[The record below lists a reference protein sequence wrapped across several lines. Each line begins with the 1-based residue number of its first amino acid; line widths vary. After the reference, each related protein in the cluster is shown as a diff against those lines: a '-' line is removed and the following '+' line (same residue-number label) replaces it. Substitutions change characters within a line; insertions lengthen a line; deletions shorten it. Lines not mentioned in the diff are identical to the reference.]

1 MKNYLFVLVALISL
15 AVQSQH
21 TISGNFSP
29 AKDYKWLIAYHIN
42 PGTQAYVADTKIE
55 NGKFT
60 LSLPEASI
68 PGIYR
73 MVYGVPETE
82 YYFDILYDGQE
93 DIQLAFDTKNG
104 VSFQVSEE
112 NKILDA
118 YVREINAAKQG
129 FIDFYAAGK
138 TDAEGYK
145 KLGISLNQI
154 QTSYEEGSK
163 GMLVQALIKAN
174 RPYVP
179 THFETNESY
188 WQHKKDEYFKYID
201 LKDPLLEASSFI
213 TDKLIN
219 YVFMPTNTEKQTK
232 ELAEKNQIQNC
243 VKLNEQLKG
252 SDLAYQ
258 LHLYQILWNK
268 AVSYEY
274 NGTADFIFNSY
285 IRPMA
290 KATNNEKA
298 IDAIMNHNRL
308 RIGAKAPEITW
319 QEGTTTKNLSD
330 LEGGDC
336 YVLIFWSST
345 CPHCLNEL
353 PKLHKKLTAFPQVKV
368 LAVGLEDDDTT
379 WKLESAKLNGFEH
392 ALALGKWENEYVK
405 LYDVHQTPTYYILD
419 KDKRILAKPQTQE
432 EVIKFLSN

>member
-1 MKNYLFVLVALISL
+1 MKKIFLVFILLLAFSL
-15 AVQSQH
+15 QAQH
-21 TISGNFSP
+21 SISGNFSP

-42 PGTQAYVADTKIE
+42 PGTQAYVAETKIE

-60 LSLPEASI
+60 LNLPAASI

-73 MVYGVPETE
+73 LVYGLPETE
-82 YYFDILYDGQE
+82 FYFDILYDGQE
-93 DIQLAFDTKNG
+93 DIQLSFDTKNG

-112 NKILDA
+112 NKIFHA
-118 YVREINAAKQG
+118 YILEINGAKQDVM
-129 FIDFYAAGK
+129 DFYTGGK
-138 TDAEGYK
+138 KDADGYK
-145 KLGISLNQI
+145 KLANSLNQI

-179 THFETNESY
+179 SKFESSESY
-188 WQHKKDEYFKYID
+188 WQHKKDEYFQYID
-201 LKDPLLEASSFI
+201 LKDPLLQTSSFI

-219 YVFMPTNTEKQTK
+219 YVFMPTSTEKQTK
-232 ELAEKNQIQNC
+232 ELTEKNQIQNC

-268 AVSYEY
+268 AVSFEY

-285 IRPMA
+285 IQPLA

-298 IDAIMNHNRL
+298 INAIMDHNRL

-319 QEGTTTKNLSD
+319 QKGAISKNLSD

-368 LAVGLEDDDTT
+368 LAVGLEDDETS
-379 WKLESAKLNGFEH
+379 WKVESAKLNGFEH
-392 ALALGKWENEYVK
+392 ALALGKWENEYVR

-419 KDKRILAKPQTQE
+419 KDKRIIAKPQTQE
-432 EVIKFLSN
+432 EVITFLSN